1 MAVKST
7 KLGPGTLTLGETGT
21 LQDASCQLTGGVVAW
36 DKDRADDVTVLCG
49 DVVAGA
55 TTYTATLSG
64 NFLQDLE
71 DEAGLVA
78 WSWEHKGEQVTF
90 VYTPNTA
97 AGAAVSGSLIVD
109 PIDVGSTDDFGATM
123 SSDFEWDVVG
133 EPVLDWAGAAA
144 MDQPVDSEVQSEPV
158 GV

>member
-7 KLGPGTLTLGETGT
+7 KLGPGTLTIGETGT
-21 LQDASCQLTGGVVAW
+21 LQDASCQLTGAVVGW
-36 DKDRADDVTVLCG
+36 DKDKADDTTVLCG
-49 DVVAGA
+49 DVVAGGV
-55 TTYTATLSG
+55 TYTSTLSG

-78 WSWEHKGEQVTF
+78 FTWANKGVEVPF

-97 AGAAVSGSLIVD
+97 AGATVTGRLIVD
-109 PIDVGSTDDFGATM
+109 PIDVGSTDDYGSTM
-123 SSDFEWDVVG
+123 ASDFEWDCVG
-133 EPVLDWAGAAA
+133 EPDLAWGGAAA
-144 MDQPVDSEVQSEPV
+144 TAVGDERAAEPV